1 MSADRPQIGLV
12 SNAGSYEKDAV
23 PEEVERLKAF
33 ADFHYAEFNEPSDW
47 DEAPPQNA
55 DENARL
61 IEFASGLDGL
71 IVCHGS
77 PRITAEILDAVPS
90 VRIVGELEGD
100 RFARRIDVEAASA
113 RGVKSV
119 DTTHGSSYGVSE
131 WALGMSLI
139 GLRNAGALFRRM
151 IAGEAVFSGMDDR
164 ANDPGFLKSEL
175 TGRTVGIIG
184 VGHIGRRFLE
194 LLKPFN
200 VTVYAHDPYV
210 PPEIA
215 DIYDITMTTLDN
227 VMSIPD
233 VVVCLAPITPV
244 TQGMI
249 GKHEIS
255 LMKPGTVFVN
265 VSRGAIVDS
274 DALLERLQKND
285 MIACLDVFEPEPVPV
300 DSPVRQMTNVFLTP
314 HIAGVNVIGGPRFF
328 RLMVDDM
335 ERFFSGHHTRYDLL
349 PRTLANRSGGPV
361 PQG

>member
-12 SNAGSYEKDAV
+12 SNVGSYESDAA
-23 PEEVERLKAF
+23 PEEVERLKKF
-33 ADFHYAEFNEPSDW
+33 ADFHYLEFNEPSDW
-47 DEAPPQNA
+47 DEAPPDNP

-77 PRITAEILDAVPS
+77 PRITAEILDAVPNI
-90 VRIVGELEGD
+90 RIIGELEGD
-100 RFARRIDVEAASA
+100 RFARRIDVEAATA

-151 IAGEAVFSGMDDR
+151 IAGEAVFTGMDDR
-164 ANDPGFLKSEL
+164 ANDPGFLRSEL

-233 VVVCLAPITPV
+233 VVVCLAPITPA
-244 TQGMI
+244 THGMI
-249 GKHEIS
+249 GEHEIG
-255 LMKPGTVFVN
+255 LMKQGTVFVN

-274 DALLERLQKND
+274 DALIERLRKND
-285 MIACLDVFEPEPVPV
+285 LIACLDVFEPEPVPV
-300 DSPVRQMTNVFLTP
+300 DSPVREMTNVFLTP

-328 RLMVDDM
+328 RLMVDEM
-335 ERFFSGHHTRYDLL
+335 ERFFSGHDTRYDLL

-361 PQG
+361 P